1 MAVNKDLTVEEKLQA
16 LFSLQKMDSEV
27 DEIRRLRGELP
38 IEVSDLEDEM
48 EGLRMRIENLEK
60 NVAEL
65 NKRISDNQLR
75 GKESDELIEKYQKQ
89 QMNVKNNREY
99 DALTKEIEMQ
109 SLERDLAKKKTR
121 DAEKEIKSF
130 DEYLAESRDKM
141 TAKEKELEVK
151 KEELKKITAET
162 EKQETSLLKKREKA
176 KKDIETRL
184 IEAYERIR
192 RTYRNGLGVVY
203 FERDSCGGCYGKIPP
218 QRQLEIK
225 QRKKIIVCEHCGRVL
240 VDPDIETKRVDID

>member
-65 NKRISDNQLR
+65 NKRIADNQLR

-130 DEYLAESRDKM
+130 NEYLAESQDKM
-141 TAKEKELEVK
+141 KAKEKELELK
-151 KEELKKITAET
+151 RRELEKITAET

-176 KKDIETRL
+176 GKDIEKRL
-184 IEAYERIR
+184 IDAYERIR